1 MRALKITNTITRR
14 DQLSM
19 DKYLNEISTYE
30 VLSPE
35 EELEL
40 FQRYRVG
47 DERAFEK
54 IIHHN
59 LRFVVSVSKKYQHLG
74 LNLGDLISEGNIGLI
89 KAAQRFD
96 ETKGF
101 KFISYAVWWIRQSIL
116 QAVNEKG
123 RKIKLP
129 SNMSGDTAKIM
140 DAISI
145 FQQQEERSPTI
156 EELATFTELKPSHIK
171 RCLETYKQCS
181 SIDAP
186 VRDDEYTPLSALM
199 ADTEIKSPDFRLS
212 VRASQQIEALELLK
226 KLPPRQ
232 AEVLELYF
240 GLGNKESHTLGDIG
254 EILDIS
260 RERVRQIRDRALRQ
274 LRLYKEASLMTVANK
289 NQY

>member
-19 DKYLNEISTYE
+19 EKYLTDISKYD

-35 EELEL
+35 EELRL
-40 FQRYRVG
+40 FKRLRLG
-47 DERAFEK
+47 DESAFEK
-54 IIHHN
+54 IILHN

-74 LNLGDLISEGNIGLI
+74 LKLGDIINEGNIGLI
-89 KAAQRFD
+89 KAARRFD

-129 SNMSGDTAKIM
+129 VNMSGDTAKIM

-145 FQQQEERSPTI
+145 FQQQEERSPSVD
-156 EELATFTELKPSHIK
+156 ELASFTDFKVSHVQK
-171 RCLETYKQCS
+171 CLDTYKKCS

-186 VRDDEYTPLSALM
+186 VKDDEYTPLASLM
-199 ADTEIKSPDFRLS
+199 EDKNIRQPDFELS
-212 VRASQQIEALELLK
+212 VRDSQEVEAQQLLSC
-226 KLPPRQ
+226 LPPRQ
-232 AEVLELYF
+232 ATVLKYYF
-240 GLGNKESHTLGDIG
+240 GLGKEEAKSLSDIG
-254 EILDIS
+254 DLMEIS
-260 RERVRQIRDRALRQ
+260 RERVRQIKDRALRQ
-274 LRLYKEASLMTVANK
+274 LRKEKRAQAVALA
-289 NQY
+289 Q